1 METPICSQTALKSGP
16 VQLCSS
22 TDLKPFT
29 CIAPS
34 AKEREGSGIT
44 FSGEIRLCPDDYVS
58 NSASA
63 TECTGLMQVTTDDED
78 VQEAYDA
85 VYSFRAKPEKD
96 DKI

>member
-1 METPICSQTALKSGP
+1 MLMK
-16 VQLCSS
+16 
-22 TDLKPFT
+22 K
-29 CIAPS
+29 
-34 AKEREGSGIT
+34 KENEKINEHKEVNLPLYPD

-85 VYSFRAKPEKD
+85 VYSFRAKT
-96 DKI
+96 DKK

>member
-1 METPICSQTALKSGP
+1 MKKEFEKINN
-16 VQLCSS
+16 
-22 TDLKPFT
+22 DNE
-29 CIAPS
+29 
-34 AKEREGSGIT
+34 AKLPLYPD